1 MARNGWFERMLF
13 RLSRS
18 VRIKAGWLVALAYLF
33 CVVAP
38 SGALA
43 LGISAP
49 CLSDDAV
56 PAALVPVHYEP
67 SHMHAEGAAH
77 QHASDHAQADDHH
90 HAAAQD
96 APAGHHHGGKG
107 KPGPCCATMCVT
119 ALPADLPSIAK
130 PVQPIS
136 TCAPEI
142 AVRVHSEA
150 PARLYRPPIG

>member
-1 MARNGWFERMLF
+1 M
-13 RLSRS
+13 
-18 VRIKAGWLVALAYLF
+18 KAGWLVALAYLF

-49 CLSDDAV
+49 CLTDDAV
-56 PAALVPVHYEP
+56 PAGLVPVHHQM
-67 SHMHAEGAAH
+67 SHMHADDAAH
-77 QHASDHAQADDHH
+77 DRAKNHSHDHH
-90 HAAAQD
+90 PIAAQD
-96 APAGHHHGGKG
+96 APAEHHHDGKG

-136 TCAPEI
+136 TCAQEI
-142 AVRVHSEA
+142 TVRVPSEA
-150 PARLYRPPIG
+150 PPQLYRPPIA